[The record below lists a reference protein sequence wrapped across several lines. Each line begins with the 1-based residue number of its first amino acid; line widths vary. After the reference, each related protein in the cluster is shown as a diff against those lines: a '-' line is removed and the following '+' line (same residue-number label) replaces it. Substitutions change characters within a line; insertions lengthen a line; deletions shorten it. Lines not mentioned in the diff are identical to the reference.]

1 MSEPSVSVVI
11 PTYNHAEFMRC
22 CLDSVFAQDY
32 ESIEVLVVDDG
43 STDETHDIVA
53 RYGNAVRY
61 HRQENQ
67 GQAVAR
73 AWGLR
78 HISGD
83 LVCLLDSDDYWEPG
97 FLASLV
103 PQFENPHLG
112 LAFTN
117 HDRVKADGEV
127 FVSDVFRCQ
136 RDWLMPFVKTSE
148 PGSWTTLDE
157 KKTRLLYCSHYPPG
171 PSGALFR
178 RSLIQQMPDSNL
190 RRGDDFLFFMKYIL
204 DSHCE
209 VAFTMDVL
217 WHLRTHDRNIRQ
229 LSNKL
234 DLLFECDIEAKKEL
248 LKAYADELSQE
259 ERKALQHRIAV
270 DLFDWGFAE
279 AQRRNLGKAVSRYLA
294 AGWCDGGGPITR
306 KALSSLVKLPLKW
319 MR

>member
-1 MSEPSVSVVI
+1 MLQPTVSVVI
-11 PTYNHAEFMRC
+11 PTYNHAQFIGC
-22 CLDSVFAQDY
+22 CLDSVFAQ
-32 ESIEVLVVDDG
+32 EHRSVEILVVDDG
-43 STDETHDIVA
+43 SRDETREVVA
-53 RYGNAVRY
+53 SYGKTVRY

-73 AWGLR
+73 AWGLQ

-97 FLASLV
+97 FLSTV
-103 PQFENPHLG
+103 IPQFENPRLG

-127 FVSDVFRCQ
+127 FVPDVFRCE
-136 RDWLMPFVKTSE
+136 RDWLMPYVRFYE

-157 KKTRLLYCSHYPPG
+157 EKTRLLYCSNFPPG

-178 RSLIQQMPDSNL
+178 RSLIQQLPASNL

-204 DSHCE
+204 DSRCE

-229 LSNKL
+229 LGAKL

-248 LKAYADELSQE
+248 LEAYVDQLSRE

-279 AQRRNLGKAVSRYLA
+279 AQRRNMGKAVSRYLA
-294 AGWCDGGGPITR
+294 AGWCDAGGPITR
-306 KALSSLVKLPLKW
+306 KALGSLVKLPLKW
-319 MR
+319 LR